1 MTDELAAAIA
11 LLPGAA
17 ELLLADHVDDGR
29 GRCRRCTL
37 WGESGHY
44 LWPCRL
50 HDLARRS
57 LALAARSS
65 SGPAPPPVSIAFR
78 GTR

>member
-11 LLPGAA
+11 LLPRAA
-17 ELLLADHVDDGR
+17 ERLLADHVDDGR

-37 WGESGHY
+37 GGQSGHHH

-50 HDLARRS
+50 HDLARRG
-57 LALAARSS
+57 LTLAAQL
-65 SGPAPPPVSIAFR
+65 PKAPW
-78 GTR
+78 T